1 MVRPRARIEKNV
13 VMVRFLNADG
23 SLSDIPREIDI
34 IPVISI
40 AFPQSKPLQES
51 SHSDEALAL
60 IDTGAD
66 HFYIDKAFAERC
78 EFLPVGTTTP
88 SGANGK
94 FENANWYHL
103 EYDIPMQGE
112 TKELAANFVAMP
124 LSETGRRY
132 QALLG
137 MTFLKKGRLVMDFQ
151 NDEYFFEF
159 DERR

>member
-1 MVRPRARIEKNV
+1 M
-13 VMVRFLNADG
+13 
-23 SLSDIPREIDI
+23 

-40 AFPQSKPLQES
+40 AFPQSQSVHGRRE
-51 SHSDEALAL
+51 DEGAIAL

-78 EFLPVGTTTP
+78 GFLPCGTTSP

-94 FENANWYHL
+94 VENANWYRL
-103 EYDIPMQGE
+103 DYDIRTENQMI
-112 TKELAANFVAMP
+112 LLSASFVAMP
-124 LSETGRRY
+124 LSESGRRY

-151 NDEYFFEF
+151 ADEYFFEF
-159 DERR
+159 A